1 MATAR
6 SAWNLVAPRR
16 DILWLQR
23 EATGTLWLCLEIGAW
38 RGHGPWCL
46 WLPRSSRQELL
57 GDRPR
62 GVLFSQI
69 SNGKVND
76 FCVDFHRPST
86 VRQGICGVRTVAPPW
101 RRKRPGACL
110 GHRLRGALHCCLRVS
125 ELAERARER

>member
-6 SAWNLVAPRR
+6 SVWNLVAPRR
-16 DILWLQR
+16 DILWLRR
-23 EATGTLWLCLEIGAW
+23 EATGTLWLCSEIGAW
-38 RGHGPWCL
+38 RGHGSWCL
-46 WLPRSSRQELL
+46 WFPRSSRQELL

-86 VRQGICGVRTVAPPW
+86 ARQGICGVRTVALSW
-101 RRKRPGACL
+101 RR
-110 GHRLRGALHCCLRVS
+110 
-125 ELAERARER
+125 

>member
-6 SAWNLVAPRR
+6 SVWNLVAPRR
-16 DILWLQR
+16 DILWQRR
-23 EATGTLWLCLEIGAW
+23 EATGTLSFCWEFPVFHGAW
-38 RGHGPWCL
+38 QGHGSWCL
-46 WLPRSSRQELL
+46 WLPRSRRQELL

-86 VRQGICGVRTVAPPW
+86 ARQGICGVRTVAPPW
-101 RRKRPGACL
+101 RR
-110 GHRLRGALHCCLRVS
+110 
-125 ELAERARER
+125 